1 LGRQPGGALA
11 LRPSSD
17 DGLAIVF
24 GLLRK
29 VKHAIV
35 ASRLRR
41 DFLPV
46 AGPERIDA
54 ELDALDAQLNAVL
67 AELFELTGSG
77 RDRAEL
83 DEAIA
88 HVCARAEEWTI

>member
-1 LGRQPGGALA
+1 LGRRPGRALA
-11 LRPSSD
+11 LPRRSD
-17 DGLAIVF
+17 DLLAIVF

-29 VKHAIV
+29 VKHAV
-35 ASRLRR
+35 AAYHLRR

-88 HVCARAEEWTI
+88 HVCARAEEWTL